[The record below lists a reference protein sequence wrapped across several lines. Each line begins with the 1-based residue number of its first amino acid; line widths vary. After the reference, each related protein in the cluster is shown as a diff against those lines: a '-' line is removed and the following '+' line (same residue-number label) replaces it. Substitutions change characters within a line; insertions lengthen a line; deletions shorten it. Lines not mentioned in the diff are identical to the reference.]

1 MLENIRN
8 YISNSYIKYN
18 KASNSLYTRYNFLI
32 HCLVI
37 ITHSFFGEF
46 QRRPLLMVTFYYQI
60 KIPNN
65 FWCKWRLN
73 SKFLIQSSETLPIE
87 LTGTHVII
95 TLLIC
100 YIKKAKPKFTY
111 NL

>member
-8 YISNSYIKYN
+8 YISNSYMKYN
-18 KASNSLYTRYNFLI
+18 KASNALYTLQLFNTLFSNN
-32 HCLVI
+32 H
-37 ITHSFFGEF
+37 TFFFGEF
-46 QRRPLLMVTFYYQI
+46 QRRPLLMVTFYHQI

-65 FWCKWRLN
+65 FWCKRGLN
-73 SKFLIQSSETLPIE
+73 SKYLIQSLETLPVE

-111 NL
+111 YL